1 MMKDESRILFKK
13 QKSPQQES
21 SGHHYHLYRAAR
33 NIRKKLELD
42 FNISV
47 NQLININKL

>member
-1 MMKDESRILFKK
+1 MMKDESHILFKK

-21 SGHHYHLYRAAR
+21 PGYRYRVAR
-33 NIRKKLELD
+33 NMRKKFKLD